1 MKQKHSDDF
10 MIFISIYQENS
21 LVGSQ
26 VALNTSESGFKRM
39 EILEAS
45 ADEREEHLY
54 TTLKM
59 MYS

>member
-10 MIFISIYQENS
+10 IIFISIYQENS

-26 VALNTSESGFKRM
+26 VALNISESGFKRM

-45 ADEREEHLY
+45 DDESEEHLY
-54 TTLKM
+54 TNLKI